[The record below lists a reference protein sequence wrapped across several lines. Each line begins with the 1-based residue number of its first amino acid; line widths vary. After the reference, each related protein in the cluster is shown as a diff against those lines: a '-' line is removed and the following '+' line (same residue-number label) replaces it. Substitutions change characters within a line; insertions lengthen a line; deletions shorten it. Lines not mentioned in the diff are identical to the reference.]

1 MALIAFLEGLPLW
14 LLAIVLA
21 VWLMGTVLVGLWI
34 FRRHVLPRLGINFNN
49 AYYVAPLMQS
59 SVLLYGL
66 IAALTAVG
74 AWTRYLDVSRIVSA
88 EATAITIL
96 WRDLGGYPEPL
107 RSSTRDVLRGYTD
120 QVIHGAWPQLKQGKI
135 PREGVEWMD
144 RLQSLIDPF
153 EPATDGQRIRPRRDA
168 TCIQRPHR
176 RAASAIGRRAGGAA
190 RRSLV
195 RAAGRRLRR
204 SHDGDVLLRGE
215 RPLPGLHA
223 ARLRGVA
230 FNGAAR
236 HFRARHAVHG
246 RNEHRFGGLPAG
258 LRPTHDGQLSAETRC
273 TRSARIGLHRVKVV
287 PPPEPR

>member
-1 MALIAFLEGLPLW
+1 MALIVFLEELPLW

-107 RSSTRDVLRGYTD
+107 RSSARDVLRGYTD

-153 EPATDGQRIRPRRDA
+153 EPATDGQRIVHAETLRAFSALIEERRQRLDA
-168 TCIQRPHR
+168 AQ
-176 RAASAIGRRAGGAA
+176 
-190 RRSLV
+190 
-195 RAAGRRLRR
+195 
-204 SHDGDVLLRGE
+204 
-215 RPLPGLHA
+215 
-223 ARLRGVA
+223 
-230 FNGAAR
+230 
-236 HFRARHAVHG
+236 
-246 RNEHRFGGLPAG
+246 GGLPGVLWFVLLGGACAG
-258 LRPTHDGQLSAETRC
+258 LTMGMFFYVENGRFQACMLLGFAASLSMVLLVIFALDTPFTGEMSIGSEAYQLAYDQHMTGS
-273 TRSARIGLHRVKVV
+273 
-287 PPPEPR
+287 